1 MEIVFTFYGRLNFK
15 VKIENYRILI
25 REDIQTGMNERWYI
39 MESVKVTNLMRK
51 REGTNFRVTK
61 IH

>member
-1 MEIVFTFYGRLNFK
+1 MEIASIFYGRLNFK

-39 MESVKVTNLMRK
+39 MQSAKVTNLMRI
-51 REGTNFRVTK
+51 REGNNFRVTK
-61 IH
+61 VH